1 MCFWSGRHAIEVKSA
16 VPEAVV
22 MQIEVHSRVPEA
34 VLMQIEVHS
43 SVAEASEKSQIM
55 LS

>member
-1 MCFWSGRHAIEVKSA
+1 VKSA